1 MVVHSAVVGRTLPEI
16 LAWDPEVEVGR
27 ATTPGA
33 TVPDTGIPPMRGL
46 SIPQRTRARHPIPE
60 AVCSAANSAS
70 ADKARSAPPSRTMQR
85 ARVPMSTAAS
95 AAFCH
100 GSGAPGGGHARPRR
114 VPVHRDSGPVRSA
127 ACASANTAAR
137 GGAAP
142 GEARAATPGGTICE
156 KCALARGAA
165 TARPAGTGR
174 VILVGSSTGGPE
186 ALGVA
191 LRALPAES
199 PGLLIVQHMP
209 EPFTMTFARHLDS
222 QCAVAVKEAEN
233 GDPVL
238 PGQALLA
245 PGNRHLLLRASGG
258 RYYVEVRNGPPVCH
272 HRPSVDVLFRSGA
285 RCAGR
290 NAVGVLLTGMGDD
303 GARGM
308 LELQQAG
315 AATIAQDESTCVEF
329 GMPHGAIRLGAAGRV
344 LPIGRI
350 APAILEACQ

>member
-1 MVVHSAVVGRTLPEI
+1 M
-16 LAWDPEVEVGR
+16 
-27 ATTPGA
+27 
-33 TVPDTGIPPMRGL
+33 
-46 SIPQRTRARHPIPE
+46 
-60 AVCSAANSAS
+60 
-70 ADKARSAPPSRTMQR
+70 APP
-85 ARVPMSTAAS
+85 
-95 AAFCH
+95 F
-100 GSGAPGGGHARPRR
+100 
-114 VPVHRDSGPVRSA
+114 
-127 ACASANTAAR
+127 
-137 GGAAP
+137 
-142 GEARAATPGGTICE
+142 
-156 KCALARGAA
+156 
-165 TARPAGTGR
+165 GTGR

-186 ALGVA
+186 ALSVA
-191 LRALPAES
+191 LKALPAES

-209 EPFTMTFARHLDS
+209 EPFTMAFARHLDS

-245 PGNRHLLLRASGG
+245 PGNRHLLLRASVG

-290 NAVGVLLTGMGDD
+290 DAVGVLLTGMGDD

>member
-1 MVVHSAVVGRTLPEI
+1 MPVRIPTAVHSAVARRMLPEVI
-16 LAWDPEVEVGR
+16 ASDSDFEVGR
-27 ATTPGA
+27 ATIPGA
-33 TVPDTGIPPMRGL
+33 TVPDTVIPPMRGL
-46 SIPQRTRARHPIPE
+46 ALPQRTRARRLIPE
-60 AVCSAANSAS
+60 MVCSAVNRAG
-70 ADKARSAPPSRTMQR
+70 ADKAPGAPPSRT
-85 ARVPMSTAAS
+85 VEGPPMSTPVS
-95 AAFCH
+95 AAFCY
-100 GSGAPGGGHARPRR
+100 GPGTPGGAQTRPRR
-114 VPVHRDSGPVRSA
+114 VPAHRDSGPVRHA
-127 ACASANTAAR
+127 ACVSANPAAR
-137 GGAAP
+137 GGVAP
-142 GEARAATPGGTICE
+142 GEAHAATPGRTICE
-156 KCALARGAA
+156 KCALARGAGA
-165 TARPAGTGR
+165 APPSGTGR

-191 LRALPAES
+191 LKALPAES

-209 EPFTMTFARHLDS
+209 EPFTMAFARHLDS

-290 NAVGVLLTGMGDD
+290 DAVGVLLTGMGDD

-308 LELQQAG
+308 LELQQA
-315 AATIAQDESTCVEF
+315 ARR
-329 GMPHGAIRLGAAGRV
+329 P
-344 LPIGRI
+344 LPRTNPRAWNLVCPMEPSG
-350 APAILEACQ
+350 

>member
-1 MVVHSAVVGRTLPEI
+1 M
-16 LAWDPEVEVGR
+16 
-27 ATTPGA
+27 
-33 TVPDTGIPPMRGL
+33 
-46 SIPQRTRARHPIPE
+46 
-60 AVCSAANSAS
+60 
-70 ADKARSAPPSRTMQR
+70 
-85 ARVPMSTAAS
+85 
-95 AAFCH
+95 
-100 GSGAPGGGHARPRR
+100 
-114 VPVHRDSGPVRSA
+114 
-127 ACASANTAAR
+127 
-137 GGAAP
+137 
-142 GEARAATPGGTICE
+142 
-156 KCALARGAA
+156 
-165 TARPAGTGR
+165 
-174 VILVGSSTGGPE
+174 GSSTGGPE

-191 LRALPAES
+191 LKALPAES

-209 EPFTMTFARHLDS
+209 EPFTMAFARHLDS
-222 QCAVAVKEAEN
+222 QCAFVVKEAEN

-290 NAVGVLLTGMGDD
+290 DAVGVLLTGMGDD

-308 LELQQAG
+308 LELQRAG